1 MSDTSKP
8 FALNP
13 WHPMTDPVAVK
24 HLGKLAEELAEAG
37 AATARCYIQG
47 IDECEPVTKKPNR
60 EWLEDELADVRANID
75 LVMEHFWLDRVRM
88 NERECRKKDH
98 LRAWHAMTDDDEV
111 RS

>member
-1 MSDTSKP
+1 MSDLKSP
-8 FALNP
+8 MALNP
-13 WHPMTDPVAVK
+13 WSPMTDPVAVK

-60 EWLEDELADVRANID
+60 QWLEDELADVRANSE
-75 LVMEHFWLDRVRM
+75 LVMEHFGLDCARMDQRVQ
-88 NERECRKKDH
+88 RKKEH
-98 LRAWHAMTDDDEV
+98 LRAWHAMAGDDEA